1 MLFRVTVRW
10 VTVKSKQALVN
21 YDVVIYTSRLLK
33 RLTDTASI
41 LTQTKRISVPKYGQ
55 RVPFVLNAG
64 GELSEKHIV
73 SI

>member
-21 YDVVIYTSRLLK
+21 YDVVIYT
-33 RLTDTASI
+33 ASI
-41 LTQTKRISVPKYGQ
+41 LTQTKRISVPKNGQ

-64 GELSEKHIV
+64 EELSEKHIV